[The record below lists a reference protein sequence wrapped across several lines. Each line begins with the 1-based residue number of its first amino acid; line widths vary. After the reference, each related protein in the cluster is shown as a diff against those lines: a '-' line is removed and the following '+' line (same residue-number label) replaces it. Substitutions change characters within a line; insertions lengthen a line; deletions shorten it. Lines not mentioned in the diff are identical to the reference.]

1 MGFLSDVTKG
11 LSSGNF
17 LGSLA
22 SGALGL
28 VGNSFTNDAR
38 ADLAKFNANMQKEFA
53 QNSIRWKVEDAKRA
67 GLHPMAAL
75 GVSSSSFSPVS
86 AQFESPDFSF
96 LKDMGQNLDREA
108 LAAKDKESRD
118 EAESFSRESNGLTLE
133 KMGLENDILREEL
146 ASIRAKRANT
156 TQVPPAAP
164 PVDPERVQVLGSP
177 HSSNTP
183 ESLGNFGNSLHNLFS
198 VAIHGSTA
206 MLFVNPDI
214 ADSITESTRANLAA
228 DVISAIEHD
237 HPEVI
242 DDFIRLLPKKFRDG
256 INDGR
261 LRLRTVPGTNVIRI
275 SPVLPGEEFNRYKVF
290 DY

>member
-1 MGFLSDVTKG
+1 MGLLDG
-11 LSSGNF
+11 LTSGSF

-28 VGNSFTNDAR
+28 AGTALGNDSR
-38 ADLAKFNANMQKEFA
+38 MDLAKYNAAMQKEFA
-53 QNSIRWKVEDAKRA
+53 QNSIKWKVEDAKRA
-67 GLHPMAAL
+67 GVHPMAAL
-75 GVSSSSFSPVS
+75 GVSTSSFSPVS

-108 LAAKDKESRD
+108 LAAKDQEARD
-118 EAESFSRESNGLTLE
+118 QAESFAKESNGLTLE

-146 ASIRAKRANT
+146 ASIRAKRANN
-156 TQVPPAAP
+156 TQIPPAAP
-164 PVDPERVQVLGSP
+164 PVNPDDVQVLGSP

-183 ESLGNFGNSLHNLFS
+183 QGFSNFGSSLHNLFS
-198 VAIHGSTA
+198 VAVHGNA
-206 MLFVNPDI
+206 ALLFINPDI

-237 HPEVI
+237 NPEII
-242 DDFIRLLPKKFRDG
+242 DDFIRLLPKKFQNG

-275 SPVLPGEEFNRYKVF
+275 TPVLPGEDFNRYKVF